1 VHCIVSRALTH
12 QSTYLIQF
20 SGSSIERGE
29 DTEGERLEAI
39 KIVRAMIDSYSTL
52 LRSTTNTP
60 GSAAN
65 SPRVVAGSA
74 RVGLNVSGNIAPHS
88 PRASPTGTM
97 LGSSECMLPRAVFAS
112 LQAVV
117 DSTGPER
124 DPLALVSC
132 ELIGEAMLCSPV
144 MMSELG
150 VVRTLLNAV
159 VDAHFLVIQQ
169 LLLTVL
175 LVWLNHP
182 RTRARMTPH
191 IDLGTLLAP
200 LTDPLRE
207 TVKPASKEPSAGEKS
222 DSGANNSSS
231 AAAATCP
238 QGWAE
243 TCRALSYLLRYW
255 PGLLAL
261 CSHPQ
266 GLQSLITA
274 LTYNPAHHPS
284 LNTLHTLLD
293 LFYEVFRIPLLN
305 SGQALDRRLGG
316 LMGFNAGKQLLR
328 VTTATDAM

>member
-1 VHCIVSRALTH
+1 
-12 QSTYLIQF
+12 
-20 SGSSIERGE
+20 
-29 DTEGERLEAI
+29 
-39 KIVRAMIDSYSTL
+39 MIDSYSAL
-52 LRSTTNTP
+52 LNSTANTP
-60 GSAAN
+60 GSATN
-65 SPRVVAGSA
+65 SPRVTASPPRA
-74 RVGLNVSGNIAPHS
+74 GLNTSGNIMPG
-88 PRASPTGTM
+88 PRVTPSGTVPVIN
-97 LGSSECMLPRAVFAS
+97 ECALPRAVFAS

-150 VVRTLLNAV
+150 VVRTVLNAV
-159 VDAHFLVIQQ
+159 VDAHFLPIQQ

-182 RTRARMTPH
+182 RTRARMTPR

-207 TVKPASKEPSAGEKS
+207 TVKPASKEPSAGEKG
-222 DSGANNSSS
+222 DGGANNSNN
-231 AAAATCP
+231 AAATCP

-274 LTYNPAHHPS
+274 LTYNHAHHPS

-316 LMGFNAGKQLLR
+316 LMGFNAGKAQLR
-328 VTTATDAM
+328 VTTVTDAVQIPRRPAPWRSSDLMLMPWLPRCDRATE